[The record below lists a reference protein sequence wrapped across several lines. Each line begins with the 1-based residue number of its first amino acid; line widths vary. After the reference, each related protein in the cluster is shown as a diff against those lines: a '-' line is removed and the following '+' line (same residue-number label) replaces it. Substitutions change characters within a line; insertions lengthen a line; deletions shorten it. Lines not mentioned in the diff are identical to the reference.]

1 MINPFLLGFL
11 RGLGVVILG
20 AALTYI
26 GNATNLQ
33 GILSPA
39 IASLV
44 SMIALGIEHSM
55 SPSGTALFGTVG
67 ART

>member
-1 MINPFLLGFL
+1 MPPFLLGFL
-11 RGLGVVILG
+11 RGLGFALLA

-26 GNATNLQ
+26 GNATNLS

-44 SMIALGIEHSM
+44 AMIALGLEHSM
-55 SPSGTALFGTVG
+55 SPNGTALFGTIG
-67 ART
+67 TRK